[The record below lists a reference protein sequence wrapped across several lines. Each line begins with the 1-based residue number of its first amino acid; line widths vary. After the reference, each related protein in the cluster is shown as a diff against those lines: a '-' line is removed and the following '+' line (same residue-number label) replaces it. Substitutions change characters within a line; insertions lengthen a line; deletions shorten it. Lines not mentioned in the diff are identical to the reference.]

1 MQRGVSRGEINWPVL
16 GGRMGEIMKNV
27 IVKKLLVLVTAGT
40 LAFGMAA
47 CGQDGEG
54 SSQSS
59 DTSES
64 STQESDA
71 AQDSGSASDEQGG
84 EDSSESTSE
93 DLGGEESTAPTED
106 QQGGWSQEMEDLK
119 SAVVEAL
126 GENYWPNM
134 PLDAEILEATFGVTS
149 EMYDDFMGEMP
160 MISNNVDTLLIIKAK
175 EGQVDAVEEALTSYR
190 DARLENLMEYPMNV
204 GKVQACRIE
213 KVGNY
218 VLYVLLGGDTMTVMD
233 EEGDEAVLSYCMEVN
248 DQVIEIISQKQEQ

>member
-84 EDSSESTSE
+84 EDSSHR
-93 DLGGEESTAPTED
+93 G
-106 QQGGWSQEMEDLK
+106 
-119 SAVVEAL
+119 SA
-126 GENYWPNM
+126 G
-134 PLDAEILEATFGVTS
+134 
-149 EMYDDFMGEMP
+149 
-160 MISNNVDTLLIIKAK
+160 
-175 EGQVDAVEEALTSYR
+175 
-190 DARLENLMEYPMNV
+190 RLEP
-204 GKVQACRIE
+204 
-213 KVGNY
+213 
-218 VLYVLLGGDTMTVMD
+218 GD
-233 EEGDEAVLSYCMEVN
+233 GRP
-248 DQVIEIISQKQEQ
+248 